1 MGSRDVFHRRADA
14 GADAF
19 HGCILLCDPRS
30 AGLAGAGVEVGAH
43 LWRDG
48 VALCLAILGLSVDET
63 PHDVVDGVDR
73 RGEKRW
79 EGGTGMNTMKNWKRR
94 YRDMG
99 TLFWVVVVILLLGV
113 TTEAY
118 CVADIFRQAEPDKA
132 LAGIYGLNIVCLTFI
147 CVQVLRLD
155 CRNLLTR
162 RTVRIFMS
170 SGLAVLLYMVAR
182 GHLDDYITTTAAVD
196 GLHDSTLIYLLGFL
210 LVFVGEVV
218 RRAVRIKEE
227 QDLTI

>member
-1 MGSRDVFHRRADA
+1 
-14 GADAF
+14 
-19 HGCILLCDPRS
+19 
-30 AGLAGAGVEVGAH
+30 
-43 LWRDG
+43 
-48 VALCLAILGLSVDET
+48 
-63 PHDVVDGVDR
+63 
-73 RGEKRW
+73 
-79 EGGTGMNTMKNWKRR
+79 
-94 YRDMG
+94 MG

-118 CVADIFRQAEPDKA
+118 CVADIFRQVEPDKA
-132 LAGIYGLNIVCLTFI
+132 LAGIYGVNIVCLTFI

-170 SGLAVLLYMVAR
+170 SGFAVLLYMIAR
-182 GHLDDYITTTAAVD
+182 GHLDDYVTTLDAVD
-196 GLHDSTLIYLLGFL
+196 SLHDSTLIYLLGFL

>member
-1 MGSRDVFHRRADA
+1 
-14 GADAF
+14 
-19 HGCILLCDPRS
+19 
-30 AGLAGAGVEVGAH
+30 
-43 LWRDG
+43 
-48 VALCLAILGLSVDET
+48 
-63 PHDVVDGVDR
+63 
-73 RGEKRW
+73 
-79 EGGTGMNTMKNWKRR
+79 
-94 YRDMG
+94 MG

-170 SGLAVLLYMVAR
+170 SGFAVLLYMIAR
-182 GHLDDYITTTAAVD
+182 SRLDDYIMTSAAGD
-196 GLHDSTLIYLLGFL
+196 GLHDGTLIYLLGFL

>member
-1 MGSRDVFHRRADA
+1 
-14 GADAF
+14 
-19 HGCILLCDPRS
+19 
-30 AGLAGAGVEVGAH
+30 
-43 LWRDG
+43 
-48 VALCLAILGLSVDET
+48 
-63 PHDVVDGVDR
+63 
-73 RGEKRW
+73 
-79 EGGTGMNTMKNWKRR
+79 MNTMKNWKQR

-170 SGLAVLLYMVAR
+170 SGFAVLLYMIVR
-182 GHLDDYITTTAAVD
+182 GQLDDYVTTFAVAN
-196 GLHDSTLIYLLGFL
+196 GLRDSKLIYLLGFL

>member
-1 MGSRDVFHRRADA
+1 
-14 GADAF
+14 
-19 HGCILLCDPRS
+19 
-30 AGLAGAGVEVGAH
+30 
-43 LWRDG
+43 
-48 VALCLAILGLSVDET
+48 
-63 PHDVVDGVDR
+63 
-73 RGEKRW
+73 
-79 EGGTGMNTMKNWKRR
+79 MNTMKDWKLR

-99 TLFWVVVVILLLGV
+99 SLFWVVLVILLLGV
-113 TTEAY
+113 TTEVY

-132 LAGIYGLNIVCLTFI
+132 LAGIYGLNALCLTFV

-155 CRNLLTR
+155 CRNLLAR

-170 SGLAVLLYMVAR
+170 SGFAVLLYMIAR
-182 GHLDDYITTTAAVD
+182 GHLDDYITTSAATD

-210 LVFVGEVV
+210 LLFVGEIV

>member
-1 MGSRDVFHRRADA
+1 MFHRRADA
-14 GADAF
+14 GADAL
-19 HGCILLCDPRS
+19 HGCILLRDPRS
-30 AGLAGAGVEVGAH
+30 AGLAGAGVEMGAH

-48 VALCLAILGLSVDET
+48 VALRLAIPDLPVDET

-73 RGEKRW
+73 GGEKRW
-79 EGGTGMNTMKNWKRR
+79 EGGTAMSTMKNWKQR

-162 RTVRIFMS
+162 RTVRIFVS
-170 SGLAVLLYMVAR
+170 SGLAVLLYMVVR
-182 GHLDDYITTTAAVD
+182 GHLDDYVTTLDAVD
-196 GLHDSTLIYLLGFL
+196 SLHDSTLIYLLGFL
-210 LVFVGEVV
+210 LMFVGEVV

>member
-1 MGSRDVFHRRADA
+1 
-14 GADAF
+14 
-19 HGCILLCDPRS
+19 
-30 AGLAGAGVEVGAH
+30 
-43 LWRDG
+43 
-48 VALCLAILGLSVDET
+48 
-63 PHDVVDGVDR
+63 
-73 RGEKRW
+73 
-79 EGGTGMNTMKNWKRR
+79 MNTMKNWKQR

-118 CVADIFRQAEPDKA
+118 CVADIFRQADPDKA
-132 LAGIYGLNIVCLTFI
+132 LAGIYGVNIVCLTFI

-162 RTVRIFMS
+162 RTVRIFMI
-170 SGLAVLLYMVAR
+170 SGFAVLLYMIVR
-182 GHLDDYITTTAAVD
+182 GQLDDYVTTFAVAN
-196 GLHDSTLIYLLGFL
+196 GLRDSKLIYLLGFL

>member
-1 MGSRDVFHRRADA
+1 
-14 GADAF
+14 
-19 HGCILLCDPRS
+19 
-30 AGLAGAGVEVGAH
+30 
-43 LWRDG
+43 
-48 VALCLAILGLSVDET
+48 
-63 PHDVVDGVDR
+63 
-73 RGEKRW
+73 
-79 EGGTGMNTMKNWKRR
+79 MNTMKNWKRR

-162 RTVRIFMS
+162 RTVRIFVS
-170 SGLAVLLYMVAR
+170 SGLAVLLYMVVR
-182 GHLDDYITTTAAVD
+182 GHLDDYVTTLDAVD
-196 GLHDSTLIYLLGFL
+196 SLHDSTLIYLLGFL
-210 LVFVGEVV
+210 LVFVGEIV

>member
-1 MGSRDVFHRRADA
+1 MS
-14 GADAF
+14 
-19 HGCILLCDPRS
+19 
-30 AGLAGAGVEVGAH
+30 
-43 LWRDG
+43 
-48 VALCLAILGLSVDET
+48 
-63 PHDVVDGVDR
+63 
-73 RGEKRW
+73 
-79 EGGTGMNTMKNWKRR
+79 TMKNWKQR

-118 CVADIFRQAEPDKA
+118 

-162 RTVRIFMS
+162 RTVRIFVS
-170 SGLAVLLYMVAR
+170 SGLAVLLYMVVR
-182 GHLDDYITTTAAVD
+182 GHLDDYVTTLDAVD
-196 GLHDSTLIYLLGFL
+196 SLHDSTLIYLLGFL

>member
-1 MGSRDVFHRRADA
+1 
-14 GADAF
+14 
-19 HGCILLCDPRS
+19 
-30 AGLAGAGVEVGAH
+30 
-43 LWRDG
+43 
-48 VALCLAILGLSVDET
+48 
-63 PHDVVDGVDR
+63 
-73 RGEKRW
+73 
-79 EGGTGMNTMKNWKRR
+79 MNTMKNWKRR

-113 TTEAY
+113 TTEVY

-147 CVQVLRLD
+147 CMQVLRLD

-162 RTVRIFMS
+162 RTVRIFVS
-170 SGLAVLLYMVAR
+170 SGLAVLLYMVVR
-182 GHLDDYITTTAAVD
+182 GHLDDYVTTLNAVD
-196 GLHDSTLIYLLGFL
+196 SLHDSTLIYLLGFL
-210 LVFVGEVV
+210 LMFVGEVV

>member
-1 MGSRDVFHRRADA
+1 
-14 GADAF
+14 
-19 HGCILLCDPRS
+19 
-30 AGLAGAGVEVGAH
+30 
-43 LWRDG
+43 
-48 VALCLAILGLSVDET
+48 
-63 PHDVVDGVDR
+63 
-73 RGEKRW
+73 
-79 EGGTGMNTMKNWKRR
+79 MNTMKNWKRR

-162 RTVRIFMS
+162 RTVRIFVS
-170 SGLAVLLYMVAR
+170 SGLAVLLYMVVR
-182 GHLDDYITTTAAVD
+182 GHLDDYVTTLDAVD
-196 GLHDSTLIYLLGFL
+196 SLHDSTLIYLLGFL
-210 LVFVGEVV
+210 LVFVDEIV

>member
-1 MGSRDVFHRRADA
+1 MS
-14 GADAF
+14 
-19 HGCILLCDPRS
+19 
-30 AGLAGAGVEVGAH
+30 
-43 LWRDG
+43 
-48 VALCLAILGLSVDET
+48 
-63 PHDVVDGVDR
+63 
-73 RGEKRW
+73 
-79 EGGTGMNTMKNWKRR
+79 TMKNWKQR

-162 RTVRIFMS
+162 RTVRIFVS
-170 SGLAVLLYMVAR
+170 SGLAVLLYMMVVR
-182 GHLDDYITTTAAVD
+182 GHLDDYVTTLDAVD
-196 GLHDSTLIYLLGFL
+196 SLHDSTLIYLLGFL
-210 LVFVGEVV
+210 LMFVGEVV

>member
-1 MGSRDVFHRRADA
+1 
-14 GADAF
+14 
-19 HGCILLCDPRS
+19 
-30 AGLAGAGVEVGAH
+30 
-43 LWRDG
+43 
-48 VALCLAILGLSVDET
+48 
-63 PHDVVDGVDR
+63 
-73 RGEKRW
+73 
-79 EGGTGMNTMKNWKRR
+79 MNTMKNWKRR

-170 SGLAVLLYMVAR
+170 SGFAVLLYMIVR
-182 GHLDDYITTTAAVD
+182 SRLDDYIMTSTAGD
-196 GLHDSTLIYLLGFL
+196 GLHDGTLIYLLGFL

>member
-1 MGSRDVFHRRADA
+1 MS
-14 GADAF
+14 
-19 HGCILLCDPRS
+19 
-30 AGLAGAGVEVGAH
+30 
-43 LWRDG
+43 
-48 VALCLAILGLSVDET
+48 
-63 PHDVVDGVDR
+63 
-73 RGEKRW
+73 
-79 EGGTGMNTMKNWKRR
+79 TMKNWKQRYRKGGTAMSTMKNWKQR

>member
-1 MGSRDVFHRRADA
+1 
-14 GADAF
+14 
-19 HGCILLCDPRS
+19 
-30 AGLAGAGVEVGAH
+30 
-43 LWRDG
+43 
-48 VALCLAILGLSVDET
+48 
-63 PHDVVDGVDR
+63 
-73 RGEKRW
+73 
-79 EGGTGMNTMKNWKRR
+79 MNTMKNWKRR

-162 RTVRIFMS
+162 RTVRIFVS
-170 SGLAVLLYMVAR
+170 SGLAVLLYMVVR
-182 GHLDDYITTTAAVD
+182 GHLDDYVTTLDAVD
-196 GLHDSTLIYLLGFL
+196 SLHDSTLIYLLGFL

>member
-1 MGSRDVFHRRADA
+1 
-14 GADAF
+14 
-19 HGCILLCDPRS
+19 
-30 AGLAGAGVEVGAH
+30 
-43 LWRDG
+43 
-48 VALCLAILGLSVDET
+48 
-63 PHDVVDGVDR
+63 
-73 RGEKRW
+73 
-79 EGGTGMNTMKNWKRR
+79 MNTMKDWKQR

-99 TLFWVVVVILLLGV
+99 TLFWVVLVILLLGV
-113 TTEAY
+113 TTEVY
-118 CVADIFRQAEPDKA
+118 CVVDVFRQAEPDKA
-132 LAGIYGLNIVCLTFI
+132 LAVIYGLNALCLTFV

-170 SGLAVLLYMVAR
+170 SGFAVLLYMIVR
-182 GHLDDYITTTAAVD
+182 SRLDDYIMTSTAGD
-196 GLHDSTLIYLLGFL
+196 GLHDGTLIYLLGFL

>member
-48 VALCLAILGLSVDET
+48 VALCLAILGLSVDEAS
-63 PHDVVDGVDR
+63 HDVVDGVDR

-118 CVADIFRQAEPDKA
+118 W
-132 LAGIYGLNIVCLTFI
+132 IYGLNIVCLTFI

-162 RTVRIFMS
+162 RTVRIFVS
-170 SGLAVLLYMVAR
+170 SGLAVLLYMVVR
-182 GHLDDYITTTAAVD
+182 GHLDDYVTTLDAVD
-196 GLHDSTLIYLLGFL
+196 SLHDSTLIYLLGFL

>member
-1 MGSRDVFHRRADA
+1 
-14 GADAF
+14 
-19 HGCILLCDPRS
+19 
-30 AGLAGAGVEVGAH
+30 
-43 LWRDG
+43 
-48 VALCLAILGLSVDET
+48 
-63 PHDVVDGVDR
+63 
-73 RGEKRW
+73 
-79 EGGTGMNTMKNWKRR
+79 MNTMKDWKLR
-94 YRDMG
+94 YRDIG
-99 TLFWVVVVILLLGV
+99 SLFWVVLVILLLGV
-113 TTEAY
+113 TTEVY

-170 SGLAVLLYMVAR
+170 SGFAVLLYMIVR
-182 GHLDDYITTTAAVD
+182 SRLDDYIMTSTAGD
-196 GLHDSTLIYLLGFL
+196 GLHDGTLIYLLGFL